1 MKIKDMEIFLDLLNT
16 QSPTNTAN
24 NFSITQPSVSIIIK
38 NLEQNL
44 GGVLFERL
52 GKKLLPTPK
61 ALHLGK
67 IWLKLVQDYYKSL
80 ENLNDENT
88 LLGEIKIAATQSI
101 AEHFLAPILF
111 DFKSEFVNVKVHSQ
125 TQNSKECLNLLKN
138 GDIEF
143 AIIEAELNSALIDF
157 EGLKMQFW
165 QKDELIVA
173 SRDKKLSQREFYID
187 ELLNEKWILREVGS
201 GLRDK
206 FLNEIGNT
214 SKKLEIFLE
223 LDRMAAIKE
232 LVLQKN
238 AISVFSK
245 KSIEKELKNSKLYEV
260 KLKNINLNRNF
271 YTLKRKDYN
280 FNRALE
286 KFEKAFKP
294 CHE

>member
-24 NFSITQPSVSIIIK
+24 NFGITQPNVSIIIK
-38 NLEQNL
+38 NLEQDL

-61 ALHLGK
+61 ALYLGK

-80 ENLNDENT
+80 EELNDENT

-101 AEHFLAPILF
+101 VEHFLAPILF
-111 DFKSEFVNVKVHSQ
+111 DFKSEFNNVKIHFQ

-143 AIIEAELNSALIDF
+143 TIIEAELNPTLIDH

-165 QKDELIVA
+165 KKDELIVA
-173 SRDKKLSQREFYID
+173 SSDKKLSQKEFYID
-187 ELLNEKWILREVGS
+187 ELLDQKWILRETGS

-206 FLNEIGNT
+206 FLNEIGDV
-214 SKKLEIFLE
+214 SKKLKFFLE
-223 LDRMAAIKE
+223 IDRMSAIKE
-232 LVLQKN
+232 LVIQKN
-238 AISVFSK
+238 AISIFSK
-245 KSIEKELKNSKLYEV
+245 KSIEKELKNSTLYEV
-260 KLKNINLNRNF
+260 KLKNINLWRNF
-271 YTLKRKDYN
+271 YTLKRKNYN
-280 FNRALE
+280 FNRVLE
-286 KFEKAFKP
+286 KFEKMFK
-294 CHE
+294 

>member
-24 NFSITQPSVSIIIK
+24 NFGITQPNVSIIIK
-38 NLEQNL
+38 NLEQDL

-61 ALHLGK
+61 ALYLGK

-80 ENLNDENT
+80 EELNDENI

-111 DFKSEFVNVKVHSQ
+111 DFKSEFNNVKIHFQ

-143 AIIEAELNSALIDF
+143 SIIEAELNPTLIDH

-165 QKDELIVA
+165 KKDELIVA
-173 SRDKKLSQREFYID
+173 SSDKKLSQKEFYID
-187 ELLNEKWILREVGS
+187 ELLDQKWILRETGS

-206 FLNEIGNT
+206 FLNEIGDV
-214 SKKLEIFLE
+214 SKKLKIFLE
-223 LDRMAAIKE
+223 LDRMSAIKE
-232 LVLQKN
+232 LVIQKN
-238 AISVFSK
+238 AISIFSK
-245 KSIEKELKNSKLYEV
+245 KSIEKELKNSTLYEV
-260 KLKNINLNRNF
+260 KLKNINLWRNF
-271 YTLKRKDYN
+271 YTLKRKNYN

-286 KFEKAFKP
+286 KFEKMFK
-294 CHE
+294 